1 MKDSFPGYYR
11 PTENEFAEMWES
23 CLFVLDANV
32 LLNLYRY
39 SVDTREELLAILQ
52 GISERL
58 WIPHQ
63 AALEYQQKRLQVI
76 GQQAAAYKNIRDL
89 LEECRKK
96 LENDLRSLVSR
107 GFTTRQKI

>member
-39 SVDTREELLAILQ
+39 SVDTREERCKPPVPPPVPP
-52 GISERL
+52 G
-58 WIPHQ
+58 
-63 AALEYQQKRLQVI
+63 
-76 GQQAAAYKNIRDL
+76 
-89 LEECRKK
+89 
-96 LENDLRSLVSR
+96 
-107 GFTTRQKI
+107 RQYSASVRP